1 MRKPQ
6 TDWFVFQPGEDEATV
21 HASYR
26 LAVRDAQYRGCT
38 DSRPQKLIAGQY
50 ELFGCRQKDGQK
62 CSYRKALKYDI
73 PRLVSS
79 SISRNRDLAL
89 C

>member
-38 DSRPQKLIAGQY
+38 DARPQKLIAGQY
-50 ELFGCRQKDGQK
+50 ELFGCSGHQYYITSKRIMEQQYPELMKQAYED
-62 CSYRKALKYDI
+62 A
-73 PRLVSS
+73 
-79 SISRNRDLAL
+79 A
-89 C
+89 

>member
-38 DSRPQKLIAGQY
+38 DSRPQKLIAGQ
-50 ELFGCRQKDGQK
+50 
-62 CSYRKALKYDI
+62 
-73 PRLVSS
+73 
-79 SISRNRDLAL
+79 
-89 C
+89 